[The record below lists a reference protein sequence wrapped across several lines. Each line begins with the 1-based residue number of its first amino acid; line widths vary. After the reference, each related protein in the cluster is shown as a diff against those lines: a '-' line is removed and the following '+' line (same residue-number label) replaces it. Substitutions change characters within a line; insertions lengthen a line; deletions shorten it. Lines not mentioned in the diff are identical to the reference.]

1 MIYIVLCRDLCLKE
15 GMIEMFLFS
24 QNKKRK
30 EERLNRSGNE
40 SCDFADN
47 QEDLVIDTADEEI
60 SSTKDNDYE
69 NPFDDLYQVRNRSTE
84 KQ

>member
-1 MIYIVLCRDLCLKE
+1 
-15 GMIEMFLFS
+15 MFLFS

-30 EERLNRSGNE
+30 EERLNWSGNE

-69 NPFDDLYQVRNRSTE
+69 NPYDDLYQVRNRSTE